1 MINIRS
7 NYIWSFAKYL
17 LVMGIVVYV
26 IVNGAQ
32 NLSYNWQWYRVPRF
46 IFRVTDEGL
55 IWGPL
60 ATGLVNTVIL
70 CSIAFSLSIVAG
82 LFISLVRLSNSIV
95 GQAASNI
102 YLEIVRNSPILVL
115 LYVFYYV
122 FGPIFELNR
131 YWASII
137 CLAFY
142 HAAFVSEVFRAGI
155 LSVSKGQ
162 WEAANAIGM
171 SNPQCYRYV
180 ILPQAIRIML
190 PPMTGEAISMIKHS
204 AIVSVIAVAELTTM
218 GRNIISETYM
228 SFEIWFTV
236 AALYLAITLVLSM
249 VVTILEKK
257 YAVVER

>member
-7 NYIWSFAKYL
+7 YYIWSFAQYL
-17 LVMGIVVYV
+17 LVMSIVAYV
-26 IVNGAQ
+26 IILGAQ
-32 NLSYNWQWYRVPRF
+32 NLNYNWQWYRVPNF
-46 IFRVTDEGL
+46 IYKVTKEGL

-60 ATGLVNTVIL
+60 STGLVNTVIL
-70 CSIAFSLSIVAG
+70 SSIAFGLSIVGG
-82 LFISLVRLSNSIV
+82 LLLSLVRLSKSIV
-95 GQAASNI
+95 GQAASNV

-131 YWASII
+131 YWASIM

-142 HAAFVSEVFRAGI
+142 HAAFVSEVFLAGI
-155 LSVSKGQ
+155 LSVNKGQ
-162 WEAANAIGM
+162 WEAAEAIGM
-171 SNPQCYRYV
+171 SQPECYRYV

-236 AALYLAITLVLSM
+236 AALYLAITLVLS
-249 VVTILEKK
+249 VVVSILEKK